1 MAKFMLVK
9 MGLMVEIT
17 DADTLREAALKSFD
31 EDDRTSPDHPETADW
46 HASEEGQEARR
57 LIVTEDK
64 EALDELLDR
73 PMLPLLRDGVPGAK
87 IVTTLTSID
96 ELEGTTRREP
106 PDAWSNREGITKWP
120 DFPESAWAD

>member
-1 MAKFMLVK
+1 MARFMLVK

-96 ELEGTTRREP
+96 ELEGTTRREAR
-106 PDAWSNREGITKWP
+106 DAWSKREGITSWP
-120 DFPESAWAD
+120 NLPESAD

>member
-64 EALDELLDR
+64 KALDEVLDR
-73 PMLPLLRDGVPGAK
+73 AMLPLLSDGVPGAK

-96 ELEGTTRREP
+96 ELEGTTRREAR
-106 PDAWSNREGITKWP
+106 DAWSNREGITSWP
-120 DFPESAWAD
+120 DFIESAD

>member
-1 MAKFMLVK
+1 MAKFMLIK
-9 MGLMVEIT
+9 IGLMAEIT

-31 EDDRTSPDHPETADW
+31 EDDRTSPDHPETTDW

-96 ELEGTTRREP
+96 ELEGTTRREAR
-106 PDAWSNREGITKWP
+106 DAWSNREGLTWP
-120 DFPESAWAD
+120 DFPGSAW